1 MGSFLHTSEIVVNG
15 KTSLGKKTKAERLGW
30 QSMSEIKK
38 VDYRS
43 LVKEVKS
50 FDVSRLSEPY
60 VSCSKMF

>member
-50 FDVSRLSEPY
+50 FDVSGLS
-60 VSCSKMF
+60 